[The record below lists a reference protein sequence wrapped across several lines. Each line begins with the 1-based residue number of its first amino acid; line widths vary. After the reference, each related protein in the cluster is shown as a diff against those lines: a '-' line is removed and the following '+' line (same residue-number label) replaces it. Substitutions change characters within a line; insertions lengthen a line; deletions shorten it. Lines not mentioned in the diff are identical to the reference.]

1 MGRGPL
7 FSDVPGRDR
16 VIRTRCRG
24 THRGQCQG
32 DTMITSAFHRR
43 SPVRGF
49 AVLAAA
55 ACSVVLASAC
65 SGNSPSDHAAATR
78 SPAPAATSG
87 ATAIPAP
94 VATTQPGT
102 PGTPAPPGTGIARCH
117 TRQLAAAFTGLNAA
131 SGGQRGMTLILTN
144 RSSRT
149 CYVYGYE
156 GLGFL
161 GSGLNPLPTHLARIS
176 VPHTRVRLRP
186 GGNAQAMVTWR
197 VYPDAPG
204 PLEYPQRVEITPP
217 DEYTHL
223 IGPWPA
229 EPVRGGDITTWPLS
243 AAPPGPVPTGAGTIQ
258 DPFNGMCVA
267 VAGNGSAN
275 GTEVVAWKCDGDS
288 SQRWTAYSD
297 GTLRINGKCLDVTGM
312 RRQPKPAVA
321 NQPGV
326 AKPIRAHR
334 RHRIRQCPDRPGRH
348 HHKRHPAADGRQ
360 PRGPERTVARLVL
373 PLPEPLRR
381 AEPPVTAASDDRG
394 AWFPRIAAAH
404 WCSGKDPFGARIAIP
419 CWRAARHSA

>member
-1 MGRGPL
+1 
-7 FSDVPGRDR
+7 
-16 VIRTRCRG
+16 
-24 THRGQCQG
+24 
-32 DTMITSAFHRR
+32 MITSAFHRR

-297 GTLRINGKCLDVTGM
+297 GTLRINGKCLDITG
-312 RRQPKPAVA
+312 RSTKIGAT
-321 NQPGV
+321 
-326 AKPIRAHR
+326 
-334 RHRIRQCPDRPGRH
+334 
-348 HHKRHPAADGRQ
+348 ADVWACGGSPSQRWQ
-360 PRGPERTVARLVL
+360 ISQV
-373 PLPEPLRR
+373 
-381 AEPPVTAASDDRG
+381 SQN
-394 AWFPRIAAAH
+394 
-404 WCSGKDPFGARIAIP
+404 PFGPIVGTGSGNALTDPGGTTTNGTQLQMGVNRGDLSGP
-419 CWRAARHSA
+419 WHVSFYHYLSR